1 MISGKVN
8 IYAFKGGNYVKIP
21 YIAPRIFFFKSLDFH
36 AYIEAF
42 FVVFFALSGFWML
55 FAVMVHRLGKEPRTE
70 IVHVY
75 TSWSCIIIK
84 NYKRRY
90 PGNVAINHK
99 EQFRSHSKGEMR
111 NEQRQNKFHIS
122 NHGSKVRMNIT
133 NLTCHP
139 YDAQYFFFRW
149 PCQFTFCLYVGY
161 I

>member
-1 MISGKVN
+1 
-8 IYAFKGGNYVKIP
+8 
-21 YIAPRIFFFKSLDFH
+21 
-36 AYIEAF
+36 
-42 FVVFFALSGFWML
+42 ML
-55 FAVMVHRLGKEPRTE
+55 FAVMVHRLGKGPRTE

-139 YDAQYFFFRW
+139 YDAQYFFPADRASSPFV
-149 PCQFTFCLYVGY
+149 CTSVISNYIYSVMFCHDLFLTFLSMLCVVSVAF